1 MFKYLLLSFLGI
13 GLSGCGIFGG
23 KDNTEPPAPLVNFS
37 PTLTLKTVWT
47 ARTGG
52 NVSQDYLRIGPTFHD
67 EQLLITS
74 PQGQVQALN
83 FKDGN
88 RIWMQKI
95 GVPISSSAGVGENL
109 ILVGSHK
116 GDVVALSAT
125 DGKEVWRTQVSSEV
139 LVPPQISQGVVVV
152 RTADGKL
159 FGLTSKN
166 GKQLWVYE
174 RSTVPLLT
182 LRGTST
188 PLVVN
193 DLIIAGFDN
202 GRLAALELHTGKVL
216 WEAPIAVPSG
226 RTELERMVDIDA
238 DPLLANKV
246 IYVSSYQGRTVAIDL
261 LQGKL
266 LWERD
271 IFSYVG
277 LGIDDHALYVTDTKS
292 HIWALDRNTGAS
304 LWKQT
309 QLQARGLTAPVS
321 LGDYV
326 VVGDKEGYLHWLQRD
341 NGQFAARY
349 RLSHY
354 RILVPPLVVGDSLV
368 AYDSRGQLVVLEPN

>member
-13 GLSGCGIFGG
+13 GLSGCSIFSG

-47 ARTGG
+47 ARTGS

-88 RIWMQKI
+88 RIWTQQL

-125 DGKEVWRTQVSSEV
+125 NGKEIWRTQVSSEV

-159 FGLTSKN
+159 FGLTSQN

-202 GRLAALELHTGKVL
+202 GKLAALELHTGKVL

-246 IYVSSYQGRTVAIDL
+246 VYVSSYQGRTVAIDL

-321 LGDYV
+321 IGDYV

-341 NGQFAARY
+341 NGQFAVRY

-354 RILVPPLVVGDSLV
+354 RILVPPLVVGDTLV
-368 AYDSRGQLVVLEPN
+368 AYDSRGQLVVLQPN

>member
-1 MFKYLLLSFLGI
+1 MFKYLLLSCLSV
-13 GLSGCGIFGG
+13 GLTSCGIVGG
-23 KDNTEPPAPLVNFS
+23 KDNSEPPAPLVNFS
-37 PTLTLKTVWT
+37 PTLTLTTVWT
-47 ARTGG
+47 ARTGS
-52 NVSQDYLRIGPTFHD
+52 NVSQDYLRIGPTFYN
-67 EQLLITS
+67 EQLIITS
-74 PQGQVQALN
+74 PRGQVQALH
-83 FKDGN
+83 FKDGK
-88 RIWMQKI
+88 RVWKQKI
-95 GVPISSSAGVGENL
+95 GIPISTSAGIGEDL

-125 DGKEVWRTQVSSEV
+125 DGKEIWRTQVSSEV

-159 FGLTSKN
+159 FGLTSQN

-202 GRLAALELHTGKVL
+202 GKLAALELHTGKVL

-277 LGIDDHALYVTDTKS
+277 LGIDDSALYVTDTKS
-292 HIWALDRNTGAS
+292 HIWALEHYNGAS

-321 LGDYV
+321 IGDYV
-326 VVGDKEGYLHWLQRD
+326 VVGDKEGYLHWLRRD
-341 NGQFAARY
+341 DGQFAARY
-349 RLSHY
+349 RLSRS
-354 RILVPPLVVGDSLV
+354 RILVPPLVVGDILV
-368 AYDSRGQLVVLEPN
+368 AYDSRGRLTVLQPN

>member
-1 MFKYLLLSFLGI
+1 MFKYLLLSLLGI
-13 GLSGCGIFGG
+13 GLSGCSIFSG

-47 ARTGG
+47 ARTGS

-88 RIWMQKI
+88 RIWTQKL

-125 DGKEVWRTQVSSEV
+125 DGKEIWRTQVSSEV
-139 LVPPQISQGVVVV
+139 LVPPQISQGVIVV

-159 FGLTSKN
+159 FGLTSQN

-202 GRLAALELHTGKVL
+202 GKLAALELHTGKVL

-226 RTELERMVDIDA
+226 RTELERMIDIDA

-321 LGDYV
+321 IGDYV

-341 NGQFAARY
+341 SGKFSARY

-354 RILVPPLVVGDSLV
+354 HILVPPLVVGDSLV
-368 AYDSRGQLVVLEPN
+368 AYDSRGQLVVLQPN

>member
-13 GLSGCGIFGG
+13 GLSGCSIFSG

-47 ARTGG
+47 ARTGS

-83 FKDGN
+83 FKEGN
-88 RIWMQKI
+88 RIWTQQLE
-95 GVPISSSAGVGENL
+95 VPISSSAGVGENL

-125 DGKEVWRTQVSSEV
+125 DGKEIWRTQVSSEV

-159 FGLTSKN
+159 FGLTSQN

-202 GRLAALELHTGKVL
+202 GKLAALELHTGKVL

-321 LGDYV
+321 IGDYV

-354 RILVPPLVVGDSLV
+354 RILVPPLVVGDTLV
-368 AYDSRGQLVVLEPN
+368 AYDSRGQLVVLQPN

>member
-1 MFKYLLLSFLGI
+1 MFKYLLLFFLGV
-13 GLSGCGIFGG
+13 GLSSCGIFGG
-23 KDNTEPPAPLVNFS
+23 KDNSEPPAPLVKFS

-47 ARTGG
+47 ARTGS
-52 NVSQDYLRIGPTFHD
+52 NVSQDYLRIGPTFYN
-67 EQLLITS
+67 EQLLMTS

-83 FKDGN
+83 FKDGS
-88 RIWMQKI
+88 RIWTQKLGI
-95 GVPISSSAGVGENL
+95 PISSSAGIGENL

-125 DGKEVWRTQVSSEV
+125 DGKEIWRTSVSSEV

-174 RSTVPLLT
+174 RSMVPLLT

-202 GRLAALELHTGKVL
+202 GKLAALELHTGKVL

-246 IYVSSYQGRTVAIDL
+246 IYVSSYQGHTVAIDL

-277 LGIDDHALYVTDTKS
+277 LDIEANALYVTDTKS
-292 HIWALDRNTGAS
+292 HIWALDRNNGAS

-321 LGDYV
+321 IGDYL

-341 NGQFAARY
+341 SGKFAARY
-349 RLSHY
+349 RLSRS

-368 AYDSRGQLVVLEPN
+368 ACDSRGRLVVLQPN